1 MAVAKA
7 LLTWDVVRTVEGSS
21 EVVGEG
27 EEKWRL
33 SKMAR
38 DMALLSVQLSIVSHF
53 WRYSPLGREWA
64 RSLR

>member
-7 LLTWDVVRTVEGSS
+7 LSTWPVVRTVEGSR
-21 EVVGEG
+21 EVVGDG

-38 DMALLSVQLSIVSHF
+38 DMALLSVQLSMVSHF
-53 WRYSPLGREWA
+53 
-64 RSLR
+64 